1 MTNCPTTPPHTAQQ
15 SCHGIRSVRS
25 HLHTEHSSPAM
36 VYDQSDHTS
45 TQSTAVLPWFTIS
58 PITPPHTA
66 QQSCHGLRS
75 VRSHLHTQHSS
86 PAMVYDQSDHT
97 STHSTAVLPW
107 FTISPITPPHRA
119 QQSCHGLRSVR
130 SHLHTQHSTAFS
142 VLFHLCR
149 THLVVRL
156 DRCHSRV
163 HIGSLSCST
172 RTQWLRLPYL
182 HAGTAKQKR
191 YITLRFL

>member
-15 SCHGIRSVRS
+15 SCHGLRSVRS

-86 PAMVYDQSDHT
+86 PAMLYDQSDHT
-97 STHSTAVLPW
+97 STHSTA
-107 FTISPITPPHRA
+107 
-119 QQSCHGLRSVR
+119 LRSVF
-130 SHLHTQHSTAFS
+130 SFTCVEHILLFVSTGAILGFILALS
-142 VLFHLCR
+142 AVALVLSGFGFLIYMR
-149 THLVVRL
+149 GRQNKKGIL
-156 DRCHSRV
+156 RV
-163 HIGSLSCST
+163 
-172 RTQWLRLPYL
+172 
-182 HAGTAKQKR
+182 
-191 YITLRFL
+191 RFL